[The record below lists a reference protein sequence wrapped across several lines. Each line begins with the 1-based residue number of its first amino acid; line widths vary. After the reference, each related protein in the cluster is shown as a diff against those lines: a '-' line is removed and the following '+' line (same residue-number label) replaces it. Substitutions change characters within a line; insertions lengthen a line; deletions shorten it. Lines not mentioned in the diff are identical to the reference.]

1 MMLILR
7 ACLVWLLAAPAPLH
21 ASCAALYITVWH
33 WKRAPAQL
41 LTRQELEEPVIG
53 GFARFRHSA
62 GAGAIGSSTK
72 DALIICRFFLSFP
85 EDVNSRCRL
94 EEFNSVELLLLVI
107 GTPLLR
113 QQLVN
118 CSCTQTSP
126 RLSFWLINRA
136 KALLIVKYQFDKS

>member
-53 GFARFRHSA
+53 GFARLRHSA
-62 GAGAIGSSTK
+62 SDGAGAIGSSTK
-72 DALIICRFFLSFP
+72 DALKKRRYKHIFTCPILIST
-85 EDVNSRCRL
+85 VNVNA
-94 EEFNSVELLLLVI
+94 FIHTTILV
-107 GTPLLR
+107 
-113 QQLVN
+113 
-118 CSCTQTSP
+118 
-126 RLSFWLINRA
+126 A
-136 KALLIVKYQFDKS
+136 